1 MPLGAI
7 FPGQGSQSVG
17 MLSDLAAQYDTVRQT
32 FSEASEWLGY
42 DLWRLVQEGPVD
54 VLNATE
60 NAQPAVLTAG
70 ISLWRIWHEEGGAPP
85 MLMAGHSLGEYTALA
100 CAGVIDFA
108 DAVSLVAHRGRLMQ
122 EAVPA
127 GHGAMAAVIGLG
139 VRELEDLCQR
149 LAEGEVVSC
158 ANFNAP
164 GQVVIAGDK
173 KAVARVVSEAE
184 ARGAS
189 RVVLL
194 PVSVPSHC
202 ALMAPAAKRLGERLR
217 RLRLCRPIIPVVH
230 NVDASTRNESDD
242 IVDALVSQLSQPV
255 RWVEVVRAMTR
266 MGVDALVELGPGSV
280 LTALCRRIDR
290 ELICLPTSHPKKLE
304 KALFGQ
310 SK

>member
-17 MLSDLAAQYDTVRQT
+17 MLSELAAQYDTVRKT
-32 FSEASEWLGY
+32 FSEASERLGY
-42 DLWRLVQEGPVD
+42 DLWRLVQEGPAD
-54 VLNATE
+54 ALNATE

-85 MLMAGHSLGEYTALA
+85 ILMAGHSLGEYTALA

-122 EAVPA
+122 EAVA
-127 GHGAMAAVIGLG
+127 VGHGAMAAVIGLG
-139 VRELEDLCQR
+139 VDELEELCQR
-149 LAEGEVVSC
+149 FARGDVVSC

-164 GQVVIAGDK
+164 AQAVIAGDK
-173 KAVARVVSEAE
+173 EAVGRVVSEAK
-184 ARGAS
+184 ALGAS

-202 ALMAPAAKRLGERLR
+202 ALMEPAAERLAERLR
-217 RLRLCRPIIPVVH
+217 GIHLCRPAIPVVH
-230 NVDASTRNESDD
+230 NVDALTRNEPDA
-242 IVDALVSQLSQPV
+242 IADALAAQMYQPV
-255 RWVEVVRAMTR
+255 RWVDVVQAMTR
-266 MGVDALVELGPGSV
+266 MGVDTLVELGPGSV

-290 ELICLPTSHPKKLE
+290 DLTCFPTGDPIKLE
-304 KALFGQ
+304 TALSSQ
-310 SK
+310 CK